1 MFHHKLLFA
10 CILSASVCAVGFAQL
25 ESPTRISLSVD
36 KGFPL
41 QVTLTEKLRYKENE
55 TVRATLA
62 EPVFSFDREVIPRG
76 SQLEGTIT
84 ALSKPGKWARV
95 SGLLSGN
102 FTSPRVPHIMFHTL
116 ILDGGKRI
124 PIDTYVIAG
133 MEGVARSDNKKLEG
147 AGNAL
152 ASTSK
157 KSKKDLLKKAV
168 VGLSPFQSQQ
178 ASAGS
183 RLTAVLQQPVE
194 FGVVDLDS
202 EAFAD
207 IGSEIPSDTIVTAR
221 LVTALGSKSSTVG
234 SPVEARL
241 IRPLFSQHGRLIY
254 PVGSRLLG
262 TVTEIKPARSGHHN
276 GQVSLS
282 LTTISP
288 PDSGLPGQL
297 LSQNITGELVSLQV
311 NHEMK
316 NLVINK
322 TNTAR
327 IVDSKKR
334 WIAPAWAL
342 IKAERSFGASAD
354 SFDEALLGAYRG
366 KFLKQFA
373 GGAES
378 GLGLPASISGAM
390 FPPVGIGLSLYGAAR
405 SIYTNFLGRG
415 RDLILPET
423 TEIEIRL
430 SPRKQATQ

>member
-1 MFHHKLLFA
+1 MFHHKSLFA
-10 CILSASVCAVGFAQL
+10 CILSVCLCAVGFAQS
-25 ESPTRISLSVD
+25 EPPTTISLSVD

-41 QVTLTEKLRYKENE
+41 QVILTEKLRYKENE

-84 ALSKPGKWARV
+84 ALRKPGKWTRV
-95 SGLLSGN
+95 SALLNGT
-102 FTSPRVPHIMFHTL
+102 FTSPRVPQITFHTL
-116 ILDGGKRI
+116 ILNGGKRI
-124 PIDTYVIAG
+124 PIDTYVVAG
-133 MEGVARSDNKKLEG
+133 AEGVVRSDKKPES

-152 ASTSK
+152 TSTSK
-157 KSKKDLLKKAV
+157 KSGKDLLKKAV

-178 ASAGS
+178 ASAGT

-194 FGVVDLDS
+194 FGVADVDS

-207 IGSEIPSDTIVTAR
+207 IGAEIPSDTIVTAR
-221 LVTALGSKSSTVG
+221 LVTALDSKSTTVG

-262 TVTEIKPARSGHHN
+262 TVTEIQPARSRHRN

-282 LTTISP
+282 LTTILP

-297 LSQNITGELVSLQV
+297 LPQNITGELVSLQV

-316 NLVINK
+316 NLMINK

-373 GGAES
+373 GGDGS

-390 FPPVGIGLSLYGAAR
+390 FPPVGIGFSLYGAAR

-415 RDLILPET
+415 RDIILPET

-430 SPRKQATQ
+430 SPR